1 MHLKLVEEMDL
12 ELALHPMKRL
22 AYTRVGYVSLF

>member
-1 MHLKLVEEMDL
+1 MHLKLIEEMEL

-22 AYTRVGYVSLF
+22 AYTCVGYVSLF